1 MTSPDDVIAAAR
13 FDRRARRLYRE
24 LDGGLEAALTGQ
36 GAHLKGLSLKV
47 GADDYLVTL
56 RADFEGKAMICF
68 VGASTAGNCFLKA
81 AREARA
87 NKLRWKV
94 DKWAKA

>member
-1 MTSPDDVIAAAR
+1 MTSPEDVSAAQK
-13 FDRRARRLYRE
+13 FDRRARLLYRE
-24 LDGGLEAALTGQ
+24 LDGGLEGALTGQ
-36 GAHLKGLSLKV
+36 GATLKGLSLKV
-47 GADDYLVTL
+47 GTDDYLVTL

-81 AREARA
+81 AREART

-94 DKWAKA
+94 DKWAQ